1 MIYFRKNFWN
11 LESRLN
17 IFLVRVG
24 FLKNITQSNFLLS
37 KGSVFI
43 NNKVVINNYKKIKI
57 NDILQISY
65 FMMFFL
71 KFLYKKK
78 KKI

>member
-1 MIYFRKNFWN
+1 
-11 LESRLN
+11 
-17 IFLVRVG
+17 LVRVG

-37 KGSVFI
+37 KGSIFI

-78 KKI
+78 KNLNFFLIQKLLKKKNLHFI